1 MPVPPQSV
9 RASVARNRLLGRSSL
24 YTTVRGSGACTDSTL
39 TAPRPSN
46 SLAQRQP
53 VASAVSRCQDQ
64 STSADVSGAPL
75 WNRMPSRSVKV

>member
-9 RASVARNRLLGRSSL
+9 RASVARNRLLGRSSR
-24 YTTVRGSGACTDSTL
+24 YTTVRGPALHRQHLDR
-39 TAPRPSN
+39 AAPSN

-53 VASAVSRCQDQ
+53 VAGAVSRCQDQ